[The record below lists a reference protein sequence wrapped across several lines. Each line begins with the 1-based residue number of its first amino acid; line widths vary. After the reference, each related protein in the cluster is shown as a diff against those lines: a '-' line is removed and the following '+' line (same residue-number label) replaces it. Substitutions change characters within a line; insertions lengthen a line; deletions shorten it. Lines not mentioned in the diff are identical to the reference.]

1 MATESMAGITSE
13 IAVGG
18 ISDEASKVESAQAAE
33 VRLERQEMA
42 ESRQALMSEQSTV
55 SRGKIDRVV
64 NELKEFVQTMQR
76 DLNFHIDDVTGQ
88 VVIQVVETSTNQVVR
103 QIPEAEVFA
112 MAQHLEEMLDE
123 MPRNVLIEGKA

>member
-18 ISDEASKVESAQAAE
+18 IADEASKVESAQAAE
-33 VRLERQEMA
+33 ARPARQEMA
-42 ESRQALMSEQSTV
+42 ESRQALMSEQLTV
-55 SRGKIDRVV
+55 SREKIDRVV
-64 NELKEFVQTMQR
+64 SELKEFVQTMQR

-88 VVIQVVETSTNQVVR
+88 LVIQVVETSTSQVVR

-123 MPRNVLIEGKA
+123 MPRGVLIEGKA